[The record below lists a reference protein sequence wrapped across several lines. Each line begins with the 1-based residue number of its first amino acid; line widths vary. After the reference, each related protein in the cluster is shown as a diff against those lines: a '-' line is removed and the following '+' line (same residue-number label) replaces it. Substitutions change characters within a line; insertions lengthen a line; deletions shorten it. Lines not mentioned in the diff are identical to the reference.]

1 MLESGRDTGI
11 DEESRVKVGCGGEGV
26 WRNKE
31 TGRSKERRSEMEE

>member
-1 MLESGRDTGI
+1 MESGRDTGI

-26 WRNKE
+26 WRNE